1 MWAISNQLSY
11 SQGGLK
17 RWKVQQLFWTVQRSK
32 FWRRKN
38 NIIYYIHLSASKKGE
53 FCISVCVYLY
63 FYVFVFCSLVGVQGN
78 FTWVTGKQTKFW
90 DGLDNY
96 WPRYLVTVQCHPLPR
111 LELTFIFVFIFFILR
126 QWITINVFGIWQY
139 IYFPRIT
146 INTFMKMFHHKTSF
160 FRTCAIF
167 LKTDM
172 DYGSSRH
179 WLQES
184 N

>member
-1 MWAISNQLSY
+1 MPKYGQTIPPFFCHQHFYDTWVGVNQKRRNMWAISNQLSY

-111 LELTFIFVFIFFILR
+111 LELTFIFVFIFLF
-126 QWITINVFGIWQY
+126 WDSG
-139 IYFPRIT
+139 
-146 INTFMKMFHHKTSF
+146 
-160 FRTCAIF
+160 
-167 LKTDM
+167 
-172 DYGSSRH
+172 
-179 WLQES
+179 
-184 N
+184 